1 MWQAL
6 INLCTS
12 NASQSYWSAIA
23 GESETEPWMRQ
34 KATNIFAAE
43 ADLSTQRASC
53 TSSNPASSAFWTW
66 TYGKTPLFFLKLAL
80 TRWNYG
86 SLVCS
91 VAATSGRTRRR
102 QSPSFP
108 AWITTCTD
116 MYVSD
121 WALGRSLT
129 SNYPPRNPP
138 QLWPMITLGCCCKR
152 DTAKFRAKIPFT
164 HFCFS
169 KKKPI
174 QTSLWIRS

>member
-66 TYGKTPLFFLKLAL
+66 TYGKTPVFFLKLAL

-91 VAATSGRTRRR
+91 VAATSV
-102 QSPSFP
+102 
-108 AWITTCTD
+108 AATCMCLTGP
-116 MYVSD
+116 
-121 WALGRSLT
+121 WAV
-129 SNYPPRNPP
+129 
-138 QLWPMITLGCCCKR
+138 LWPAITLREIHPNCGPWSRWAVAASVTLQSSVPKYSH
-152 DTAKFRAKIPFT
+152 PFT

-169 KKKPI
+169 LKKKTPI
-174 QTSLWIRS
+174 HTSLWICS